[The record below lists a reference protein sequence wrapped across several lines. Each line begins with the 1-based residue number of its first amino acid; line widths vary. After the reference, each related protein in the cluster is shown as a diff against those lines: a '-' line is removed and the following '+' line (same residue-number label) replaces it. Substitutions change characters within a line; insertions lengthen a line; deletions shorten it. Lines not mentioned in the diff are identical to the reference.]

1 VAITFITFNSIGDFK
16 RYVDQT
22 IAETKSAMGIQM
34 SSIDQLKRRHGSA
47 KGSKNPSEESQ
58 RKELAGFKVLVN
70 PTVDHEL
77 KLLEETFSTHQD
89 KLIVFEKV
97 KELYPHLKEEM
108 KVGVVLEEGVPTAFM
123 LHTDK

>member
-1 VAITFITFNSIGDFK
+1 VAITFITFNSVGDFK

-34 SSIDQLKRRHGSA
+34 SSIDQLKRRHSSA

-70 PTVDHEL
+70 PTVEHEL

-97 KELYPHLKEEM
+97 KELYPHLKDEM

>member
-22 IAETKSAMGIQM
+22 IAETKSAMGVQM

-97 KELYPHLKEEM
+97 KELYPHLKDEM